1 MIDNTEHGSAFTEQQ
16 IPHPPAPAP
25 PPRSSNRNW
34 VVIGI
39 MAFALVAMIYI
50 GLHTANKG
58 GSGMVGNVRGKAAPD
73 FELRDLISGQK
84 VKLSDYKGKAVVLNF
99 WATWCPPCKEEIPWF
114 VDLQKQYGPEGLAIL
129 SLDTD
134 DDASE
139 QDVVAFAQKMG
150 INYPVMRGSDEI
162 ENLYG
167 GVDGLPTTFYIGRDG
182 KVLDRVKGLHS
193 HYEIESSIKDALAQS
208 ASASQQQGTT
218 SPPSGAGN

>member
-1 MIDNTEHGSAFTEQQ
+1 MIDNTEHGSTFTEQQ
-16 IPHPPAPAP
+16 VPTAPTPAP
-25 PPRSSNRNW
+25 PPRPSNRNW
-34 VVIGI
+34 VVIGV

-58 GSGMVGNVRGKAAPD
+58 GGMVGNLRGKAAPD

-114 VDLQKQYGPEGLAIL
+114 VDLQKQYGSEGLAIL

-150 INYPVMRGSDEI
+150 INYPVMRGSDEV
-162 ENLYG
+162 ESLYG

-182 KVLDRVKGLHS
+182 RVLNRVEGLHS
-193 HYEIESSIKDALAQS
+193 HYEIESSIKEALAQS
-208 ASASQQQGTT
+208 ASASNQGST